1 MGSIRLTEAQ
11 IGKQIASPEAA
22 KEVSFKHA
30 FLILEPKKSAP
41 GGVARHVLCAESDSE
56 RDAWVDAIKQYID
69 HEAAAASA
77 EKRAGKKGGKVS
89 KDDIKPV
96 TSNKLQRRSSLDT
109 SYFKQLAEMA
119 EQNQKMS
126 VGQLPV
132 NFPGNGGD
140 DESDADSK
148 KKGRKAF
155 WPKMFAGS
163 NNGAPHSTSAGTSGN
178 GANGLQGFGGPG
190 DADWRKDNEPRGKNQ
205 VFGIPLK
212 EAIQVAR
219 VREGY
224 ELPAIVYRCID
235 FLEARNA
242 IQEEG
247 IYRLSGSAVKIRN
260 LKARFNEGM
269 YRA

>member
-1 MGSIRLTEAQ
+1 MGSICLTEAQ
-11 IGKQIASPEAA
+11 IGKQIASPEAT

-41 GGVARHVLCAESDSE
+41 GGVARHVLCAESDPE

-69 HEAAAASA
+69 HEAAAASR
-77 EKRAGKKGGKVS
+77 EKRTGGKKSGSGKIS

-96 TSNKLQRRSSLDT
+96 ATTNKLQRRSSLDT

-119 EQNQKMS
+119 EANQKMAL
-126 VGQLPV
+126 GHHQLPA
-132 NFPGNGGD
+132 NIPIAAGGD

-163 NNGAPHSTSAGTSGN
+163 HNGSSSSNAAPSPLDT
-178 GANGLQGFGGPG
+178 
-190 DADWRKDNEPRGKNQ
+190 DWRSKDSEPKGKKQ

-260 LKARFNEGM
+260 LKARFNEGNVM
-269 YRA
+269 